1 MDGSVT
7 KVRLCLN
14 ALTNCDGYFGT
25 FWYKSSF
32 WVLKIVKEG
41 NKIYLGGTK
50 TFGDND
56 KIFWGTAKMFWR
68 AANKFTWEQWGRQ
81 KLRGV
86 VGAEAKNNQF
96 LGMANIQT

>member
-56 KIFWGTAKMFWR
+56 KIFWGTAKNVLEGSKQIYMGTMGQ
-68 AANKFTWEQWGRQ
+68 AEIEGSGRGRS
-81 KLRGV
+81 K
-86 VGAEAKNNQF
+86 K
-96 LGMANIQT
+96 